1 MSAMLRLAVPEEG
14 IETLFGSYD
23 ENLKHLESLF
33 SVRIRTQGHE
43 LVVEAARR
51 LLPPQRIL
59 DVLRTRIEGDRLG
72 GEVRTGVAEAE
83 REEGSRQIFNYR
95 GEPVDIRK
103 WQIPSMSKIAEKL
116 DHVFWAWADEHS
128 TLDKVQKAITAL
140 GRTIGDMSNMARKME
155 LRNSKITDKLEHFV
169 MDEVNPIIKKMIS
182 FNVSLDDIKQY
193 LHARHAE
200 EYNNRMNEINH
211 RVDAQGNIIPYGL
224 KDRASDRKS
233 TRLNSSH
240 IPLSRMPSSA

>member
-1 MSAMLRLAVPEEG
+1 
-14 IETLFGSYD
+14 
-23 ENLKHLESLF
+23 
-33 SVRIRTQGHE
+33 
-43 LVVEAARR
+43 
-51 LLPPQRIL
+51 
-59 DVLRTRIEGDRLG
+59 
-72 GEVRTGVAEAE
+72 
-83 REEGSRQIFNYR
+83 
-95 GEPVDIRK
+95 
-103 WQIPSMSKIAEKL
+103 MSKIAEKL
-116 DHVFWAWADEHS
+116 DNVFWAWADEHS

-169 MDEVNPIIKKMIS
+169 MDEVNPIIKKMLS

-211 RVDAQGNIIPYGL
+211 RVDAQGNIIPYAL
-224 KDRASDRKS
+224 KDRASGMSTEDARNYLDRKS

-240 IPLSRMPSSA
+240 